1 MDGRDARW
9 AEHRSSRRAE
19 LVRAARRAVHH
30 RGPDLSMDDLAAEI
44 GTSKSIIY
52 RYFSDKSGL
61 QGAVGA
67 AVIEDLRAA
76 LGEVGERVTR
86 PRDRIAAMVDVYLGI
101 VESSAGVYAFVTQ
114 PEATATAGALR
125 GFVAEIEDIVAE
137 ALLPVLRHGGGTAPE
152 DRALAALWGA
162 GVVGHVRSVAERW
175 IAARGATA
183 LPPADSAPPAESAPP
198 AGSAVPADGV
208 LPADGAPAVEGGIA
222 AMDRAALAAHITDWL
237 WTGAMGVA
245 RRSRN
250 ASSRTE
256 TDDAIGDPS

>member
-1 MDGRDARW
+1 MPSTPAEDDVRVDGRDARW

-67 AVIEDLRAA
+67 AVIEDLRGA
-76 LGEVGERVTR
+76 LGVVSQRVTR

-137 ALLPVLRHGGGTAPE
+137 ALLPVLRHGGGAAQE
-152 DRALAALWGA
+152 DHALAALWGA

-175 IAARGATA
+175 IAARSLTPEGA
-183 LPPADSAPPAESAPP
+183 ADSR
-198 AGSAVPADGV
+198 AVT
-208 LPADGAPAVEGGIA
+208 ADGAPAVEGGIA
-222 AMDRAALAAHITDWL
+222 TLDRAALAAHITDWL

-250 ASSRTE
+250 ASTRTE